1 MSIWKVIDQI
11 ISDHQ
16 QVIAGAKGSA
26 ETIDASLDVAVD
38 RLKLQGYPE
47 PVARRIASGELPMDE
62 ASRLA
67 RAQEQGYGDVMYRGH
82 ASRRPPRS
90 DEDMFMTPDRDV
102 AETYATGGE
111 AYDEKLDDYVQL
123 PGEVTPL
130 RTNASNLA
138 VADAMGHDW
147 TWPTLNVRGIGE
159 GVGTDEIS
167 AYIKRAREV
176 VPGANWQ
183 GTKFEDVIDD
193 MGGKAMEPT
202 DVYNILGSQPEVGIR
217 HAENAAFDPEYNGSS
232 IMGFAQS
239 AGNAGQNTVSGL
251 LSNTSSIEETMG
263 QAASQGLEGL
273 GMDPETAAF
282 WGPIAAIAPQFV
294 PLVGAGV
301 GIDNTVRALD
311 KGNYGEA
318 ALEAG
323 LTVLGEV
330 PIFGDLAAKGIKAA
344 IGRGGDAA
352 EEMPNGILGITGE
365 KVTTRTVGEEIPTE
379 VYDPLKVEK
388 GGRVTPYSQNP
399 VLAEIDL
406 DGPRPDNIASG
417 QWKKKQRQMEDPVIR
432 AREEARPA
440 GGMAVGTDNLE
451 AELISYEDLARENTP
466 LIWLPADGTMV
477 GDVTQVGGRQI
488 TPVAANGGPLHAD
501 KYGGWMSMN
510 GAAAN
515 KQRHAQRVLA
525 ETGESPMYVHL
536 NMGNEGSNFS
546 HMPSE
551 IWTNYV
557 DEYPMYGEGWDVING
572 RMSKLPNKG
581 DTKGVSADWI
591 EAGVD
596 SPEGLRGFLLP
607 HYGAEAAESTLG
619 NRRKAF
625 MPTAAQ
631 AGVQDAGGPIVND
644 IYSSLLE
651 PGLLGQQGMAGYRA
665 MRSVDADPGG
675 LLMNLGRHPSYD
687 TVIGGNGVYTFKE
700 GTVPGEIMFPDA
712 FAAPHRAD
720 KLPHERFRSVQTNGS
735 EYQIADQQWLDGI
748 MSYLESVN
756 R

>member
-1 MSIWKVIDQI
+1 MSVLT
-11 ISDHQ
+11 
-16 QVIAGAKGSA
+16 GLLNLA
-26 ETIDASLDVAVD
+26 EELSGLSVKQLVD
-38 RLKLQGYPE
+38 KGYPE
-47 PVARRIASGELPMDE
+47 EVAQKIASGELPMDP
-62 ASRLA
+62 ASIAA
-67 RAQEQGYGDVMYRGH
+67 RQAQMGMTDPTYYRGH
-82 ASRRPPRS
+82 SSAKPPTS
-90 DEDMFMTPDRDV
+90 NDDMFVARDRRDI
-102 AETYATGGE
+102 AETYASGGE
-111 AYDEKLDDYVQL
+111 AYDEATDSYITL

-130 RTNASNLA
+130 RTNASKFIE
-138 VADAMGHDW
+138 ADGMGDDW
-147 TWPTLNVRGIGE
+147 TYPTVNVP
-159 GVGTDEIS
+159 GVGRSYGTDEI
-167 AYIKRAREV
+167 ARNVKRSREI
-176 VPGANWQ
+176 Q
-183 GTKFEDVIDD
+183 GNGLQGSLF
-193 MGGKAMEPT
+193 T
-202 DVYNILGSQPEVGIR
+202 DVRDDIGGDLPPGDVANILGSQPEVKIR
-217 HAENAAFDPEYNGSS
+217 HADRAAYDPDYSGPN

-239 AGNAGQNTVSGL
+239 AGNAGQNTVSGF

-330 PIFGDLAAKGIKAA
+330 PIFGDLAAKGIKSV

-352 EEMPNGILGITGE
+352 EELPNGVLGITGE

-388 GGRVTPYSQNP
+388 GVVKPYSQNP
-399 VLAEIDL
+399 VLANIDM

-451 AELISYEDLARENTP
+451 AELISYEDLARERTP
-466 LIWLPADGTMV
+466 MVWLPADGTMV
-477 GDVTQVGGRQI
+477 SDVVQVGGRQI
-488 TPVAANGGPLHAD
+488 KPVAANGGPLHAD
-501 KYGGWMSMN
+501 KYGAWMSMN

-557 DEYPMYGEGWDVING
+557 DEYPMYGEGWDVLNA
-572 RMSKLPNKG
+572 RMSKLKDAD

-607 HYGAEAAESTLG
+607 QYGAEAAESTLG
-619 NRRKAF
+619 NRRKIF
-625 MPTAAQ
+625 MNTVAK

-675 LLMNLGRHPSYD
+675 LLMNLDRHPSYD
-687 TVIGGNGVYTFKE
+687 TIIPGNGVYTFKE

-712 FAAPHRAD
+712 FASPKRAD
-720 KLPHERFRSVQTNGS
+720 KLPHERFRSVQTNGT